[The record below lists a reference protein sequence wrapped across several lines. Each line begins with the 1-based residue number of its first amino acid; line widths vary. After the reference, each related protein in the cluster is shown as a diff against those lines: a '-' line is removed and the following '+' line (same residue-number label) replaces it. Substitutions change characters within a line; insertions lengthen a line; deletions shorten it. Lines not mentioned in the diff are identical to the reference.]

1 MCNTGSPV
9 ITIGLIGIIQIYPR
23 GAYLALL
30 TRLIETFR
38 RIGEVLKI
46 IAIGLALISAVALAI
61 GAQMQNDAVGK
72 KAALSGRSHV
82 SFRQLLDLLKHPR
95 WVTGLTISAFALILQ
110 FTALLLAPLILVQP
124 IGAIALVITS
134 VLNSR
139 ITKTKLNSASIFAI
153 ALCTAGLGAFVL
165 MAHQVAVEPEIDD
178 GNLML
183 ILAMAIFLIAIF
195 SYIFFSGASR
205 FKPLT
210 FIIGAGVLYGFVATL
225 TKVVVKRLFNQ
236 DGFNRIVSGAFEW
249 ETDSLTLFA
258 LLSMLA
264 AAFLGGWFVQNAY
277 ASGPP
282 DLVVAGLT
290 VIDPLIAVSIGVV
303 VLNEAMNAPMPI
315 MMGFLGSGAMSVM
328 GVYLLSKVHPQ
339 ISTSQIR

>member
-1 MCNTGSPV
+1 MKV
-9 ITIGLIGIIQIYPR
+9 
-23 GAYLALL
+23 
-30 TRLIETFR
+30 
-38 RIGEVLKI
+38 
-46 IAIGLALISAVALAI
+46 IAIGLALLSAVALAI
-61 GAQMQNDAVGK
+61 GAQLQNDAVGIQK

-95 WVTGLTISAFALILQ
+95 WITGLAISAFALILQ

-134 VLNSR
+134 VLNAR
-139 ITKTKLNSASIFAI
+139 ITKTKLNAASMYAI
-153 ALCTAGLGAFVL
+153 ALCTAGLGAFVV

-178 GNLML
+178 NNLLL
-183 ILAMAIFLIAIF
+183 ILGLAISLIAIF
-195 SYIFFSGASR
+195 SYIFFSGASKFR
-205 FKPLT
+205 PLT

-225 TKVVVKRLFNQ
+225 TKVVIKRLFYQ
-236 DGFNRIVSGAFEW
+236 DGFNRIVTGNIEW
-249 ETDSLTLFA
+249 ATDSLTVLA

-282 DLVVAGLT
+282 DLVIAGLT

-303 VLNEAMNAPMPI
+303 ILNEAMNAPWPI
-315 MMGFLGSGAMSVM
+315 MLGFLGSGAMAVM

-339 ISTSQIR
+339 VSATASK

>member
-183 ILAMAIFLIAIF
+183 ILAMAVLLIAIF

-236 DGFNRIVSGAFEW
+236 DGFNRIVSGSFEW

-303 VLNEAMNAPMPI
+303 ILNEAMNAPMPI

-339 ISTSQIR
+339 VSTSRAS

>member
-1 MCNTGSPV
+1 
-9 ITIGLIGIIQIYPR
+9 
-23 GAYLALL
+23 
-30 TRLIETFR
+30 
-38 RIGEVLKI
+38 LKV
-46 IAIGLALISAVALAI
+46 IAIGLALLSAVALAI
-61 GAQMQNDAVGK
+61 GAQLQNDAVGIQK

-95 WVTGLTISAFALILQ
+95 WITGLAISAFALILQ

-134 VLNSR
+134 VLNAK
-139 ITKTKLNSASIFAI
+139 ITKTKLNAASMYAI
-153 ALCTAGLGAFVL
+153 ALCTAGLGAFVV
-165 MAHQVAVEPEIDD
+165 MAHQVAVDTEIDD
-178 GNLML
+178 NNLLL
-183 ILAMAIFLIAIF
+183 ILGLAISLIAIF
-195 SYIFFSGASR
+195 SYIFFSGASKFR
-205 FKPLT
+205 PLT

-225 TKVVVKRLFNQ
+225 TKVVIKRLFYQ
-236 DGFNRIVSGAFEW
+236 DGFNRMVSGNIEW
-249 ETDSLTLFA
+249 ATDSLTVLA

-282 DLVVAGLT
+282 DLVIAGLT

-303 VLNEAMNAPMPI
+303 ILNEAMNAPWPI
-315 MMGFLGSGAMSVM
+315 MLGFLGSGAMAVM

-339 ISTSQIR
+339 VTATASK

>member
-1 MCNTGSPV
+1 MKV
-9 ITIGLIGIIQIYPR
+9 
-23 GAYLALL
+23 
-30 TRLIETFR
+30 
-38 RIGEVLKI
+38 
-46 IAIGLALISAVALAI
+46 IAIGLALLSAVALAI
-61 GAQMQNDAVGK
+61 GAQLQNDAVGIQK

-95 WVTGLTISAFALILQ
+95 WITGLAISAFALILQ

-134 VLNSR
+134 VLNAR
-139 ITKTKLNSASIFAI
+139 ITKTKLNAASMYAI
-153 ALCTAGLGAFVL
+153 ALCTAGLGAFVV

-178 GNLML
+178 NNLLL
-183 ILAMAIFLIAIF
+183 ILGLAISLIAIF
-195 SYIFFSGASR
+195 SYIFFSGASKFR
-205 FKPLT
+205 PLT

-225 TKVVVKRLFNQ
+225 TKVVIKRLFYQ
-236 DGFNRIVSGAFEW
+236 DGFNRMVSGNIEW
-249 ETDSLTLFA
+249 ATDSLTVLA

-282 DLVVAGLT
+282 DLVIAGLT

-303 VLNEAMNAPMPI
+303 ILNEAMNAPWPI
-315 MMGFLGSGAMSVM
+315 MLGFLGSGAMAVM

-339 ISTSQIR
+339 VTATASK

>member
-1 MCNTGSPV
+1 MKV
-9 ITIGLIGIIQIYPR
+9 
-23 GAYLALL
+23 
-30 TRLIETFR
+30 
-38 RIGEVLKI
+38 

-61 GAQMQNDAVGK
+61 GAQLQNDAVGIQK

-95 WVTGLTISAFALILQ
+95 WVTGLAISAFALILQ

-134 VLNSR
+134 VLNAR
-139 ITKTKLNSASIFAI
+139 ITKTKLNAASMYAI
-153 ALCTAGLGAFVL
+153 ALCTAGLGAFVV

-178 GNLML
+178 NNLLL
-183 ILAMAIFLIAIF
+183 ILGLAISLIAIF
-195 SYIFFSGASR
+195 SYIFFSGASKFR
-205 FKPLT
+205 PLT

-225 TKVVVKRLFNQ
+225 TKVVIKRLFYQ
-236 DGFNRIVSGAFEW
+236 DGFNRMVSGNIEW
-249 ETDSLTLFA
+249 ATDSLTVLA

-282 DLVVAGLT
+282 DLVIAGLT

-303 VLNEAMNAPMPI
+303 ILNEAMNAPWPI
-315 MMGFLGSGAMSVM
+315 MLGFLGSGAMAVM

-339 ISTSQIR
+339 VTATASK

>member
-1 MCNTGSPV
+1 MKV
-9 ITIGLIGIIQIYPR
+9 
-23 GAYLALL
+23 
-30 TRLIETFR
+30 
-38 RIGEVLKI
+38 
-46 IAIGLALISAVALAI
+46 IAIGLALLSAVALAI
-61 GAQMQNDAVGK
+61 GAQLQNDAVGIQK

-95 WVTGLTISAFALILQ
+95 WITGLAISAFALILQ

-134 VLNSR
+134 VLNAR
-139 ITKTKLNSASIFAI
+139 ITKTKLNAASMYAI
-153 ALCTAGLGAFVL
+153 ALCTAGLGAFVV

-178 GNLML
+178 NNLLL
-183 ILAMAIFLIAIF
+183 ILGLAISLIAIF
-195 SYIFFSGASR
+195 SYIFFSGASKFR
-205 FKPLT
+205 PLT

-225 TKVVVKRLFNQ
+225 TKVVIKRLFYQ
-236 DGFNRIVSGAFEW
+236 DGFNRMVSGNIEW
-249 ETDSLTLFA
+249 ETDSLTALA

-282 DLVVAGLT
+282 DLVIAGLT

-303 VLNEAMNAPMPI
+303 ILNEAMNAPWPI
-315 MMGFLGSGAMSVM
+315 MLGFLGSGAMAVM

-339 ISTSQIR
+339 VTATASK

>member
-1 MCNTGSPV
+1 
-9 ITIGLIGIIQIYPR
+9 
-23 GAYLALL
+23 
-30 TRLIETFR
+30 
-38 RIGEVLKI
+38 LKV
-46 IAIGLALISAVALAI
+46 IAIGLALLSAVALAI
-61 GAQMQNDAVGK
+61 GAQLQNDAVGIQK

-95 WVTGLTISAFALILQ
+95 WITGLAISAFALILQ

-134 VLNSR
+134 VLNAR
-139 ITKTKLNSASIFAI
+139 ITKTKLNAASMYAI
-153 ALCTAGLGAFVL
+153 ALCTAGLGAFVV

-178 GNLML
+178 NNLLL
-183 ILAMAIFLIAIF
+183 ILGLAISLIAIF
-195 SYIFFSGASR
+195 SYIFFSGASKFR
-205 FKPLT
+205 PLT

-225 TKVVVKRLFNQ
+225 TKVVIKRLFYQ
-236 DGFNRIVSGAFEW
+236 DGFNRMVSGNIEW
-249 ETDSLTLFA
+249 ATDSLTVLA

-282 DLVVAGLT
+282 DLVIAGLT

-303 VLNEAMNAPMPI
+303 ILNEAMNAPWPI
-315 MMGFLGSGAMSVM
+315 MLGFLGSGAMAVM

-339 ISTSQIR
+339 VTATASK